1 MSQSL
6 RTMFYSLFE
15 QKHLMVAST
24 SHPGLSEGRVVI
36 WGGGVRGG
44 VGSRLGPSAFSL
56 TIVFHRMFSRGSQA
70 PSIWFSLNSHAREY
84 STA

>member
-24 SHPGLSEGRVVI
+24 YHPGLSEGRVVY
-36 WGGGVRGG
+36 GGEG
-44 VGSRLGPSAFSL
+44 
-56 TIVFHRMFSRGSQA
+56 
-70 PSIWFSLNSHAREY
+70 
-84 STA
+84 

>member
-24 SHPGLSEGRVVI
+24 YHPGLSEGRVVY
-36 WGGGVRGG
+36 GGVVRGG
-44 VGSRLGPSAFSL
+44 VSRLGPSAFSL
-56 TIVFHRMFSRGSQA
+56 TIVFHRMFSRDSQA
-70 PSIWFSLNSHAREY
+70 PPIWFSLNPHAREY